1 MKNHNWKKKA
11 VIAGI
16 AAMLIA
22 SGNLPINLVAEDNEN
37 PAPDTTETITEEN
50 PAPEISDSEDNT
62 NTETAVSTEETDSS
76 PDQSS
81 ADKSEAQKTNASA
94 DTSSEED
101 QAAKAPANDSLLI
114 ASLSAAAPGIQIQY
128 DESTTIHTVK
138 EGNDTLILYCM
149 NNALHWPHTTP
160 TISSVP
166 TYSKTTLEDFCADNR
181 VTYSSTLE
189 SELKALLYAGYPYNG
204 FDQYQIVKQETDEL
218 TDDEYNELLTPP
230 QYLRDD
236 FPDSLGTTIFT
247 LDNSAKGSDNYDKLV
262 EFSGE
267 VFMYY
272 LNGRTTPSGLTYS
285 QIQNTA
291 FYKAVYC
298 LINYGDKAKEYYNS
312 IYVRGYYVTDEQ
324 AYASTRDAVWNL
336 LYNSGVPNNTSVNT
350 EGLTGRLANAA
361 SGYTILD
368 KEPTSDNVSVSGDL
382 SFYYKETDGK
392 WHTTPITLSV
402 PESYNANFTLVLP
415 DGVQEENNQT
425 QFNRTGSFSLVSD
438 DPAAFTQVQLT
449 ADMPWMVGD
458 LKVYEPATMPASY
471 EKGFQNMVG
480 AVIRTTK
487 ISKAIQITKRT
498 SVTVKKVWDDNS
510 NQDGKRTSSVQA
522 QLYANNT
529 PYGDAVTLNAGNS
542 WTYTWEKL
550 PVSESG
556 QNVTYTVQEVSTPD
570 EYSSVVTGDASSGF
584 TITNMYTPGKTAVQV
599 TKVWDDHENQ
609 DGKRPTNVSVQL
621 YADGVKSGDPVT
633 LTASNKWLYT
643 WTGLAMYRDS
653 GQKIAYTVQEVSTLP
668 EGYTSTVTGSAAG
681 GYRITNS
688 YTPKTT
694 SVSGTKTWD
703 DNNNQDGKR
712 PAQITVKLLADG
724 VKVAE
729 KTVTAD
735 DGWKYEFT
743 DLPVYNAGSRITY
756 TIAEEAVENYSTV
769 IDGYNITNS
778 YTPEKT
784 SLTVLKSWD
793 DHENQDGKRPTNVSV
808 QLYADG
814 VKSGD
819 PVTLTASNKWL
830 YTWTGL
836 AMYRDSGQKIAYTV
850 QEVSTLPEGY
860 TSTVTG
866 SAAGGYRITN
876 SYTPKTT
883 SVSGTKTWDDN
894 NNQDGKR
901 PAQITVKLL
910 ADGIEVDRS
919 IIKPDENGE
928 WKYSFSDLPVYNGG
942 EKIKYAIAE
951 EAVPDYLMT
960 RSESGYDITNSYHP
974 GKVNISVNKIWDDKN
989 NQDGIRPDSIK
1000 VQLYA
1005 DGAAIGDPITLN
1017 SNGNWTY
1024 TWEKLDQMNKG
1035 VPIVYTVGEV
1045 SSPEGYTVSVSGN
1058 ASEGFMII
1066 NQHTPAEKTTVTE
1079 DHSSS
1084 GGDTPTPSAK
1094 SADVIDSSP
1103 DTADHT
1109 DVLMH
1114 GITMIL
1120 SLTAALI
1127 TVAAYRKYQ

>member
-1 MKNHNWKKKA
+1 MKNHNWKKKT

-50 PAPEISDSEDNT
+50 TAPEISDSEDNT
-62 NTETAVSTEETDSS
+62 NTETTVSTEETDSS

-114 ASLSAAAPGIQIQY
+114 ASLSAAAAPGIQIQY

-149 NNALHWPHTTP
+149 NNALHWPHIIP
-160 TISSVP
+160 SISSVP
-166 TYSKTTLEDFCADNR
+166 TYSETTLEGFCADND
-181 VTYSSTLE
+181 VTYSDTLE

-204 FDQYQIVKQETDEL
+204 FGQYQIVKQKTDEL

-247 LDNSAKGSDNYDKLV
+247 LDNSASGSDNYYKLV
-262 EFSGE
+262 EFFQGAYIK
-267 VFMYY
+267 YY
-272 LNGRTTPSGLTYS
+272 LNGTTTPSGLTYS
-285 QIQNTA
+285 QLQNTA
-291 FYKAVYC
+291 FYKAASC

-312 IYVRGYYVTDEQ
+312 IYVSGYYVTDEQ

-350 EGLTGRLANAA
+350 EGLTGRLASAA
-361 SGYTILD
+361 SGYTILNS
-368 KEPTSDNVSVSGDL
+368 EPTSDNVSISGDL
-382 SFYYKETDGK
+382 SFYYNETDGK
-392 WHTTPITLSV
+392 WHTNPITLSV

-458 LKVYEPATMPASY
+458 LKVYEPATIMKASDG
-471 EKGFQNMVG
+471 KGFQNMVG
-480 AVIRTTK
+480 AVIRTAK

-643 WTGLAMYRDS
+643 WTGLA
-653 GQKIAYTVQEVSTLP
+653 
-668 EGYTSTVTGSAAG
+668 
-681 GYRITNS
+681 
-688 YTPKTT
+688 
-694 SVSGTKTWD
+694 
-703 DNNNQDGKR
+703 
-712 PAQITVKLLADG
+712 
-724 VKVAE
+724 
-729 KTVTAD
+729 
-735 DGWKYEFT
+735 
-743 DLPVYNAGSRITY
+743 
-756 TIAEEAVENYSTV
+756 
-769 IDGYNITNS
+769 
-778 YTPEKT
+778 
-784 SLTVLKSWD
+784 
-793 DHENQDGKRPTNVSV
+793 
-808 QLYADG
+808 
-814 VKSGD
+814 
-819 PVTLTASNKWL
+819 
-830 YTWTGL
+830 
-836 AMYRDSGQKIAYTV
+836 
-850 QEVSTLPEGY
+850 
-860 TSTVTG
+860 
-866 SAAGGYRITN
+866 
-876 SYTPKTT
+876 
-883 SVSGTKTWDDN
+883 
-894 NNQDGKR
+894 
-901 PAQITVKLL
+901 
-910 ADGIEVDRS
+910 
-919 IIKPDENGE
+919 
-928 WKYSFSDLPVYNGG
+928 
-942 EKIKYAIAE
+942 
-951 EAVPDYLMT
+951 
-960 RSESGYDITNSYHP
+960 
-974 GKVNISVNKIWDDKN
+974 
-989 NQDGIRPDSIK
+989 
-1000 VQLYA
+1000 
-1005 DGAAIGDPITLN
+1005 
-1017 SNGNWTY
+1017 
-1024 TWEKLDQMNKG
+1024 
-1035 VPIVYTVGEV
+1035 
-1045 SSPEGYTVSVSGN
+1045 
-1058 ASEGFMII
+1058 
-1066 NQHTPAEKTTVTE
+1066 
-1079 DHSSS
+1079 
-1084 GGDTPTPSAK
+1084 
-1094 SADVIDSSP
+1094 
-1103 DTADHT
+1103 
-1109 DVLMH
+1109 
-1114 GITMIL
+1114 
-1120 SLTAALI
+1120 
-1127 TVAAYRKYQ
+1127 